1 MSQTITL
8 HLPEQ
13 FLQPLERTMRATN
26 QPLEK
31 LLLTALQNA
40 LPPLDGLPPDVIAVL
55 EDLEL
60 LEDERLRAVLLETV
74 PVQTQKQ
81 ISKLLQKQQADA
93 LTEKEQQQLAAL
105 QKQADLVML
114 RKARAAVLLRF
125 RGHRL
130 PTLAELQSQTELPA

>member
-1 MSQTITL
+1 MSQTVTL
-8 HLPEQ
+8 NLPDD
-13 FLQPLERTMRATN
+13 FIQPLERAMRATN

-40 LPPLDGLPPDVIAVL
+40 LPPLEGLPADVIADL
-55 EDLEL
+55 EELEL
-60 LEDERLRAVLLETV
+60 LDDEELRRVLLETV
-74 PVQTQKQ
+74 PKKTQKR
-81 ISKLLQKQQADA
+81 ISNLLTRQQTPPLNEDA
-93 LTEKEQQQLAAL
+93 ATQLAAL

-130 PTLAELQSQTELPA
+130 PTLAELNRLTNHAK